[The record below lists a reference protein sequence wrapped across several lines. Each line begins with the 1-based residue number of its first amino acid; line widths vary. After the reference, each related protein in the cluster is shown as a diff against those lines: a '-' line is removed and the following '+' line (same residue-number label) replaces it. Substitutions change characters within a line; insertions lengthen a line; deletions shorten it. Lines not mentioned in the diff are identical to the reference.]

1 MVVGRK
7 DLEIGVSRAILIKY
21 STKRLD
27 STQQV
32 QFHYKLK
39 GRGSRKGL
47 LDKTRSKL
55 VAKSVILAPKDTHR
69 EILQFLRENS
79 CSFKL
84 KKLIINP
91 SKLQS
96 LSKLAFDF
104 KKKHKEIIDI
114 KLFQN
119 QIYLISHQG
128 SKSLAQEFSKLSGFK
143 TIHIQA
149 SQLLAPENE
158 LLANLRAGTSLLKEI
173 PALPTTKKL
182 FLYST
187 KHLQGSKKVRFHY
200 ALKGREDKE
209 GIIAQTRSEF
219 FAKSVIFA
227 PESKAEVVRR
237 LLAEYSCEFVELE
250 VAEISHGY

>member
-1 MVVGRK
+1 MVVGRN

-21 STKRLD
+21 STKKLD

-39 GRGSRKGL
+39 GRGSKKGL
-47 LDKTRSKL
+47 LDKTHSYL
-55 VAKSVILAPKDTHR
+55 VAKSVILAPKDTSSEVIR
-69 EILQFLRENS
+69 FLRENN
-79 CSFKL
+79 CPFKI

-91 SKLQS
+91 SSLKS
-96 LSKLAFDF
+96 LSKLASDF
-104 KKKHKEIIDI
+104 KKKHKEIVDI

-128 SKSLAQEFSKLSGFK
+128 SKSFAQEFATLSGIK
-143 TIHIQA
+143 TIHVQA

-158 LLANLRAGTSLLKEI
+158 LLANIRAGTSLLKEI

-187 KHLQGSKKVRFHY
+187 KHLRGSEKVKFHY
-200 ALKGREDKE
+200 ALKGRGDKE
-209 GIIAQTRSEF
+209 GIITSTRSEF
-219 FAKSVIFA
+219 FAKSVIFT

-237 LLAEYSCEFVELE
+237 LLARYSCEFVELE